1 MAVLRILILAASFLS
16 AVAFI
21 FTHKQAKEV
30 VDEQLKKQIKQIVGE
45 VLNEQQS
52 KQSKLMRW
60 LPVLLP
66 SSGATVFIAWVR
78 RDLLD

>member
-1 MAVLRILILAASFLS
+1 MAVLRILISFLS

-66 SSGATVFIAWVR
+66 SSGATVFMAWVR